1 MTNIERAIAAL
12 TYDEVEI
19 LHNGHWQ
26 EGKHPL
32 LKRSIAN
39 DLRQIEASLSGKGKT
54 LLFAIAESIDEALL
68 ALAET
73 AETK

>member
-1 MTNIERAIAAL
+1 MTNIERAISAL

-26 EGKHPL
+26 EGNHPL
-32 LKRSIAN
+32 LKRTIAN

-68 ALAET
+68 APIEGKA
-73 AETK
+73 